1 MSGYASCSTQCP
13 SCLMKKENFA
23 NIGKTIDKAERK
35 CSQQVDS
42 QEMQKAVL
50 KAWKRIFE
58 QGRPIQSSKF
68 IRNLLQPFGCSATW
82 LVVST
87 VPLANTSISTV
98 TILIYV
104 WFFHFWRLPSDFC
117 HWSDAWN
124 GAWSHQKHRNVHLQD
139 HLAFWHCRYDG
150 WTVSEISSYGTPDT
164 EWWNI

>member
-23 NIGKTIDKAERK
+23 NIGKTIDKAECK
-35 CSQQVDS
+35 CSQRVDS

-50 KAWKRIFE
+50 KAWKRILN
-58 QGRPIQSSKF
+58 RADLS
-68 IRNLLQPFGCSATW
+68 NLQNLFGTFYNSLVVLPHW
-82 LVVST
+82 LVVSA

-104 WFFHFWRLPSDFC
+104 WFFHLWRLPSDFC